1 MKTLV
6 YPSPSTGI
14 ARREPM
20 DDFEKKN
27 PATKAGLS
35 QEPEH
40 WLQLHGRKRAR
51 SLTARGLT
59 REL

>member
-1 MKTLV
+1 
-6 YPSPSTGI
+6 
-14 ARREPM
+14 M

-40 WLQLHGRKRAR
+40 WLQLHGIKRAR